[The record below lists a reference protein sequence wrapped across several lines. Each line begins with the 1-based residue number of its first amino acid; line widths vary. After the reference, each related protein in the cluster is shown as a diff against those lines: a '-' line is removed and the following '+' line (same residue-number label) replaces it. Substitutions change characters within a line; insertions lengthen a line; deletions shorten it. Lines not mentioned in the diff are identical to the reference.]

1 MTLAMIRDGRI
12 TRVTRD
18 HSYVG
23 RLIEAGM
30 ISEQQAEVH
39 PQRNILTSAVGTN
52 PDLVMDASEQ
62 PEPLR
67 REDVLVICS
76 DGLWGLVR
84 DAEILNAVTNKT
96 TEQAGRDLIELARHR
111 GGPDNITVQ
120 ILRVL

>member
-1 MTLAMIRDGRI
+1 
-12 TRVTRD
+12 
-18 HSYVG
+18 
-23 RLIEAGM
+23 M

-84 DAEILNAVTNKT
+84 DVEILNAVKNKT
-96 TEQAGRDLIELARHR
+96 TEQAGRELIELARHR